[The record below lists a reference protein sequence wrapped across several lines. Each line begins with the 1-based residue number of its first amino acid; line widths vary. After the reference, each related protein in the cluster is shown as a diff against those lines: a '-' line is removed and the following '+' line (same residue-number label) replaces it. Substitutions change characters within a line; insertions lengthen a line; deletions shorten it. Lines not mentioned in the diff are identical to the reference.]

1 MEVIDTASK
10 LTKDLEIRFGS
21 LVHDLGKGRT
31 KKEEYPHHYGHDIKG
46 VEPVKEMCKRIGIP
60 KRWEKCG
67 IVAAKEHM
75 IGGIF
80 NKMTIGK
87 QVSFIE
93 RVNKSILGL
102 DGLQIVVNSDRT
114 RNGKED
120 LITPNFAEI
129 GKKII
134 KEIDGE
140 YIKKK
145 YGINDGKKIK
155 EKMHQERIE
164 RMKKMKYN

>member
-1 MEVIDTASK
+1 
-10 LTKDLEIRFGS
+10 
-21 LVHDLGKGRT
+21 
-31 KKEEYPHHYGHDIKG
+31 
-46 VEPVKEMCKRIGIP
+46 
-60 KRWEKCG
+60 
-67 IVAAKEHM
+67 
-75 IGGIF
+75 
-80 NKMTIGK
+80 MTIGK

-120 LITPNFAEI
+120 IITPNFAEI